1 LADLL
6 VLLVSV
12 LVNETQLPL
21 NEKNQFGRLYGTHG
35 KKTNAHWITSVDV
48 LKERNRLNRKDVESL
63 SIP

>member
-1 LADLL
+1 MTDLL
-6 VLLVSV
+6 DLLISV

-35 KKTNAHWITSVDV
+35 KKTNAHRTTSVDI
-48 LKERNRLNRKDVESL
+48 LKESNRMNRRDVESL